1 MTLQGRELQVDEWMN
16 FWYHRSPKPFWPKKY
31 VVTFLQEQLAP
42 LQILGAIPEHNRDQC
57 DSYAVTRD
65 VP

>member
-1 MTLQGRELQVDEWMN
+1 MNEWTSDITDHLN
-16 FWYHRSPKPFWPKKY
+16 LFDQKKY
-31 VVTFLQEQLAP
+31 VLTFLQEQLAP

>member
-1 MTLQGRELQVDEWMN
+1 MNELLISQITET
-16 FWYHRSPKPFWPKKY
+16 FLTKKY
-31 VVTFLQEQLAP
+31 VLTFLQEQLAP
-42 LQILGAIPEHNRDQC
+42 LQIQGAIPEHNRDQC